1 MKIYSRILFFC
12 FVGTVSFAQDF
23 KTYSKFDFVSGE
35 KVVAFEDFAQAAIG
49 DFPVRWNSNG
59 SGEIVTIEGQ
69 QGKWLQ
75 LNNETSIFP
84 EFIKNL
90 PENFT
95 MEFNLA
101 ANPDPMYKYT
111 LHQFNIIFTPESDP
125 AKIFRFSNS
134 GMGASNVVFNLYP
147 SKIKA
152 YSSIKVLDA
161 GRKTILRNTS
171 DTEKFSLPQKPIV
184 KISVW
189 RQKTRL
195 RIYVDEQKIW
205 DIPMA
210 FDDEAVYKKVIFVSN
225 SYGNGPYY
233 LSNLRW
239 AEGAPDTRNKLI
251 TEGKF
256 VTTGILFD
264 VNSDKIKGESYGVL
278 KQIAD
283 ALQENANVKIRIVGH
298 TDSDG
303 DDAKNLELSKRRAAA
318 VKNNLVTEFG
328 IDAARIQTDGK
339 GETQPAMPN
348 TTPEGKTN
356 NRRVEFVKL

>member
-59 SGEIVTIEGQ
+59 SGEIITIEGQ

-171 DTEKFSLPQKPIV
+171 DTEKFSLPQKP
-184 KISVW
+184 
-189 RQKTRL
+189 
-195 RIYVDEQKIW
+195 
-205 DIPMA
+205 

-348 TTPEGKTN
+348 TTPEGKAN